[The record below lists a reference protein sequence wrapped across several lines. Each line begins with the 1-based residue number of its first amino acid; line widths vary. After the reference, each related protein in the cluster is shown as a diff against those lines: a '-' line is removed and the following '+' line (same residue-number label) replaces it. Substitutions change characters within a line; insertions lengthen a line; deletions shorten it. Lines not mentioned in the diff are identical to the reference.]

1 MKVRVYSAESN
12 KQFLSFLK
20 KKFPFLSSTNPLQSF
35 NSKHL
40 SFAALIDSKCVK
52 SDVMIGCSLSVF
64 LKLEMKSLM
73 TFFEHPMYSH
83 TFQC

>member
-20 KKFPFLSSTNPLQSF
+20 KKFPFLSSANPLQSF

-40 SFAALIDSKCVK
+40 FFAASIDPKGVK
-52 SDVMIGCSLSVF
+52 SDVKIGCSLNLFS
-64 LKLEMKSLM
+64 
-73 TFFEHPMYSH
+73 
-83 TFQC
+83 